1 MKWWINDC
9 EYWKVISLNCG
20 ERRGYESE
28 LRSNEHCLCS
38 SVLNCSV
45 HYLSSGEHYCLRYSL
60 HRSIVL
66 VAVVDTKNL
75 DVGKSKLIHEQAIG
89 KRTVD
94 IGWNQPLILN
104 HLFLPEPTWTRTPYI
119 LEMAF
124 DICKLTEYWLFAP
137 LKSVGYWHADLW
149 CQNFPDLECLCFAY
163 TETDN
168 VLNEQS
174 STRGIRIRQH
184 VIFIAKNTVT
194 RSNVMS
200 TGQSSRVFQGLKELK
215 DLHQP
220 SLSSMKSA
228 METITQNKTCRKRK
242 RDEMSDSY

>member
-1 MKWWINDC
+1 MDLNPWPLRYRCNTLPTELTCQLVIILDQNKPVKWWKNDC

-45 HYLSSGEHYCLRYSL
+45 HYLSSGEHYCLRHSP

-149 CQNFPDLECLCFAY
+149 CQNFPLECLCFAY

-168 VLNEQS
+168 VLN
-174 STRGIRIRQH
+174 
-184 VIFIAKNTVT
+184 
-194 RSNVMS
+194 
-200 TGQSSRVFQGLKELK
+200 
-215 DLHQP
+215 
-220 SLSSMKSA
+220 
-228 METITQNKTCRKRK
+228 
-242 RDEMSDSY
+242 